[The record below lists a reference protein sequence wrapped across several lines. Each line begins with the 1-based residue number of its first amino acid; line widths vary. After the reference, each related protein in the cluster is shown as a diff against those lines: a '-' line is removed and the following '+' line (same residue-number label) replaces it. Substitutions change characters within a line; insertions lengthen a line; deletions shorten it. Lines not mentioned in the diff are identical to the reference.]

1 MGNNIQGIWKEAV
14 NANLTLYF
22 LLLGTSPL
30 TVIPTTTNRKEL
42 VEKGHANLTL
52 YFLLLGTSPL
62 TVIPTTTNR
71 KELVEKGQGRKGE
84 EEAQF
89 ELISKGN

>member
-14 NANLTLYF
+14 NAY
-22 LLLGTSPL
+22 
-30 TVIPTTTNRKEL
+30 
-42 VEKGHANLTL
+42 LTL

-89 ELISKGN
+89 ELISKVN

>member
-1 MGNNIQGIWKEAV
+1 MGNDIQGIWKEAV
-14 NANLTLYF
+14 N
-22 LLLGTSPL
+22 
-30 TVIPTTTNRKEL
+30 
-42 VEKGHANLTL
+42 ANLTL

-89 ELISKGN
+89 ELISKVN